1 MHNFYLYSD
10 SLYEF
15 DIRLLYTQYPAASM
29 ASDFQKIAIISVS
42 DKTGVLD
49 LASGLQK
56 KNVRILA
63 SGGTARML
71 NEGGIKVDDVSAI
84 TGKSSILQGRVKTL
98 HQAVHGGILARDT
111 TEDKSD
117 LANENIQMI
126 DYVVCNLCNLTV
138 ETSYRT
144 RASLIV
150 LVDPFKKTAQKINVT
165 IPEAVEEID
174 IGGERRLRCSN

>member
-1 MHNFYLYSD
+1 
-10 SLYEF
+10 
-15 DIRLLYTQYPAASM
+15 M
-29 ASDFQKIAIISVS
+29 ASDSPKIAILSVS
-42 DKTGVLD
+42 NKTGVLD
-49 LASGLQK
+49 LAAGLQK

-71 NEGGIKVDDVSAI
+71 SEGGIKVDDVSAI

-126 DYVVCNLCNLTV
+126 DYVVCNLCNFF
-138 ETSYRT
+138 
-144 RASLIV
+144 
-150 LVDPFKKTAQKINVT
+150 D
-165 IPEAVEEID
+165 
-174 IGGERRLRCSN
+174 CSSFNTL